1 MAEVGQ
7 AREQWGSRWGLIFA
21 AMGAAI
27 GTGNIWRFPRETAV
41 NGGGA
46 FMIPWLLFLFSWS
59 IPLLIAEFTIGKN
72 TRFGTI
78 GAFKRFAGKKY
89 AWMGA
94 WMMLVNIVIMFYY
107 AVVMGWVIKYFTV
120 AVSGGLQPGADTEA
134 MWNDFITSPG
144 QVVFFQITAIAISTF
159 VVYKGIAKGIE
170 RTNKIL
176 IPSMFVLLIIAAL
189 WALALPGSMNG
200 LKYMF
205 IVRGDSLGKAETW
218 VSALSQS
225 AFSTS
230 AGFGMAITY
239 AVYMRRKEDT
249 TLNAFIAG
257 LGNNAASLIAAIAVI
272 CTVFAL
278 SSSNVEAIGVMK
290 SGNEGLAFIH
300 LTRLFTLMP
309 GGVAIAGVFFLAM
322 AFAAITSM
330 ISGVEITVRNFMD
343 HGWSRNKSLMV
354 TSSFIFIFGLPS
366 ALIVLEGGVPAFFK
380 NQDHVWSFGL
390 IVSGLFVFFAVWKFG
405 INHFRETLV
414 NTEWNDLYIGR
425 WWVYIMYLFPIQFM
439 FLMIWFFSQSIAL
452 NPNTWMLP
460 WEPEGFMTIILQ
472 WGLALA
478 ILIYLN
484 DRINE
489 KPLIESESRDGEVV
503 EVVPQYQKPY
513 QMNK

>member
-1 MAEVGQ
+1 MAEVQ
-7 AREQWGSRWGLIFA
+7 QEKEQWGSRWGLIFA

-78 GAFKRFAGKKY
+78 GAFKKFAGKKY

-107 AVVMGWVIKYFTV
+107 AVVMGWVLKYFTL
-120 AVSGGLQPGADTEA
+120 AISGGFSKGVNTEA
-134 MWNDFITSPG
+134 MWQGFVTSPG
-144 QVVFFQITAIAISTF
+144 QVVFFQLMAIGISTF
-159 VVYKGIAKGIE
+159 VVYKGVAKGIE

-176 IPSMFVLLIIAAL
+176 IPAMFVLLIIAAL
-189 WALALPGSMNG
+189 WALSLPGALNG
-200 LKYMF
+200 LKFMF
-205 IVRGDSLGKAETW
+205 IVRPEHLGRAETW

-249 TLNAFIAG
+249 TLNAVIAG
-257 LGNNAASLIAAIAVI
+257 LGNNAASLIAGIAVI

-278 SSSNVEAIGVMK
+278 SATNVEAIGVME

-300 LTRLFTLMP
+300 LTRLFTTMP
-309 GGVAIAGVFFLAM
+309 GGIVIAG
-322 AFAAITSM
+322 
-330 ISGVEITVRNFMD
+330 
-343 HGWSRNKSLMV
+343 HGWSRNKSLKI
-354 TSSFIFIFGLPS
+354 TSTVIFICGIPS
-366 ALIVLEGGVPAFFK
+366 ALIVLEGGIPIYFK

-390 IVSGLFVFFAVWKFG
+390 IVSGMFVCFAVFKYG
-405 INHFRETLV
+405 IAHFRETLV
-414 NTEWNDLYIGR
+414 NTEYNDLYIGK
-425 WWVYIMYLFPIQFM
+425 WWEYIMYLFPIQFM
-439 FLMIWFFSQSIAL
+439 FLMAWYFSDAISIDPTNWW
-452 NPNTWMLP
+452 NPFVP
-460 WEPEGFMTIILQ
+460 DGFATIILQ
-472 WGLALA
+472 WGIALA

-484 DRINE
+484 DWIN
-489 KPLIESESRDGEVV
+489 KQPLAERESRDGEIIEV
-503 EVVPQYQKPY
+503 EPE
-513 QMNK
+513 

>member
-1 MAEVGQ
+1 MAEVQ
-7 AREQWGSRWGLIFA
+7 QEKEQWGSRWGLIFA

-78 GAFKRFAGKKY
+78 GAFKKFAGNKY

-107 AVVMGWVIKYFTV
+107 AVVMGWVLKYFSL
-120 AVSGGLQPGADTEA
+120 AISGGFSEGVDTEA
-134 MWNDFITSPG
+134 MWQSFVTSPG
-144 QVVFFQITAIAISTF
+144 QVVFFQLTAIGISTF
-159 VVYKGIAKGIE
+159 VVYKGVAKGIE

-176 IPSMFVLLIIAAL
+176 IPAMFVLLIIAAL
-189 WALALPGSMNG
+189 WALSLPGALNG
-200 LKYMF
+200 LKFMF
-205 IVRGDSLGKAETW
+205 IVRPEHLGRAETW

-239 AVYMRRKEDT
+239 AVYMRRREDT
-249 TLNAFIAG
+249 TLNAVIAG
-257 LGNNAASLIAAIAVI
+257 LGNNAASLIAGIAVI

-278 SSSNVEAIGVMK
+278 SSTNVEAIGVME

-300 LTRLFTLMP
+300 LTRLFTTMP
-309 GGVAIAGVFFLAM
+309 GGIVIAGVFFMAM

-330 ISGVEITVRNFMD
+330 ISGFEITVRNFMD
-343 HGWSRNKSLMV
+343 HGWSRNKSLKV
-354 TSSFIFIFGLPS
+354 TSTVIFIFGIPS
-366 ALIVLEGGVPAFFK
+366 ALIVLEGGVPALLK

-390 IVSGLFVFFAVWKFG
+390 IVSGMFVFFAVFKYG
-405 INHFRETLV
+405 IDHFRETLV
-414 NTEWNDLYIGR
+414 NTEYNDLYIGK
-425 WWVYIMYLFPIQFM
+425 WWVYIMYLFPLQFL
-439 FLMIWFFSQSIAL
+439 FLMAWFFSDAISNDPANWW
-452 NPNTWMLP
+452 NPFVA
-460 WEPEGFMTIILQ
+460 EGFMTIILQ

-478 ILIYLN
+478 VLIYLN
-484 DRINE
+484 NWLN
-489 KPLIESESRDGEVV
+489 KQPLAERDTRDGEIV
-503 EVVPQYQKPY
+503 EVEPE
-513 QMNK
+513 

>member
-1 MAEVGQ
+1 MAEEQQ
-7 AREQWGSRWGLIFA
+7 AKEQWGSRWGLIFA
-21 AMGAAI
+21 ALGAAI

-72 TRFGTI
+72 TRYGTV
-78 GAFKRFAGKKY
+78 GAFKIFAGKKY

-94 WMMLVNIVIMFYY
+94 WMMVVNIVIMFYY
-107 AVVMGWVIKYFTV
+107 AVVMGWVLKYFTV
-120 AVSGGLQPGADTEA
+120 AISGGFQKGVNTEA
-134 MWNDFITSPG
+134 MWEGFITSPG
-144 QVVFFQITAIAISTF
+144 QVIFFQLLAIGISTF

-176 IPSMFVLLIIAAL
+176 IPAMFALLIISAL
-189 WALALPGSMNG
+189 WAISLPGAING
-200 LKYMF
+200 LKFMF
-205 IVRGDSLGKAETW
+205 IVRPEYFGRAETW

-230 AGFGMAITY
+230 AGFGMGITY
-239 AVYMRRKEDT
+239 AVYMSRKEDT
-249 TLNAFIAG
+249 TLNAFITG
-257 LGNNAASLIAAIAVI
+257 FGDSAASLIAGVAVI

-278 SSSNVEAIGVMK
+278 SSTNVEAVGVME

-309 GGVAIAGVFFLAM
+309 GGIVIAAVFFLATS
-322 AFAAITSM
+322 FAAITSM
-330 ISGVEITVRNFMD
+330 ISGFEITVRNFMD
-343 HGWSRNKSLMV
+343 HGWSRNKSLKI
-354 TSSFIFIFGLPS
+354 TSSLTFIFGLPS
-366 ALIVLEGGVPAFFK
+366 ALIVLDGGIPAFLK

-390 IVSGLFVFFAVWKFG
+390 ILSGMLVFFAVFKFG
-405 INHFRETLV
+405 IDHFRETLV
-414 NTEWNDLYIGR
+414 NTKYNDLYIGK
-425 WWVYIMYLFPIQFM
+425 WWVYVMYLFPIQFII
-439 FLMIWFFSQSIAL
+439 LIVWFFSQSISL
-452 NPNTWMLP
+452 HPTTWMLP

-484 DRINE
+484 DWLN
-489 KPLIESESRDGEVV
+489 KQPLAAKGIRDGETV
-503 EVVPQYQKPY
+503 EVEPE
-513 QMNK
+513 

>member
-1 MAEVGQ
+1 MAEVQ
-7 AREQWGSRWGLIFA
+7 QEKEQWGSRWGLIFA

-78 GAFKRFAGKKY
+78 GAFKKFAGNKY

-107 AVVMGWVIKYFTV
+107 AVVMGWVLKYFSL
-120 AVSGGLQPGADTEA
+120 AISGGFSEGVDTEA
-134 MWNDFITSPG
+134 MWQSFVTSPG
-144 QVVFFQITAIAISTF
+144 QVVFFQLTAIGISTF
-159 VVYKGIAKGIE
+159 VVYKGVAKGIE

-176 IPSMFVLLIIAAL
+176 IPAMFVLLIIAAL
-189 WALALPGSMNG
+189 WALSLPGALNG
-200 LKYMF
+200 LKFMF
-205 IVRGDSLGKAETW
+205 IVRPEHLGRAETW

-239 AVYMRRKEDT
+239 AVYMRRREDT
-249 TLNAFIAG
+249 TLNAVIAG
-257 LGNNAASLIAAIAVI
+257 LGNNAASLIAGIAVI

-278 SSSNVEAIGVMK
+278 SSTNVEAIGVME

-300 LTRLFTLMP
+300 LTRLFTTMP
-309 GGVAIAGVFFLAM
+309 GGIVIAGVFFMAM

-330 ISGVEITVRNFMD
+330 ISGFEITVRNFMD
-343 HGWSRNKSLMV
+343 HGWSRNKSLRV
-354 TSSFIFIFGLPS
+354 TSTVIFIFGIPS
-366 ALIVLEGGVPAFFK
+366 ALIVLEGGVPALLK

-390 IVSGLFVFFAVWKFG
+390 IVSGMFVFFAVFKYG
-405 INHFRETLV
+405 IDHFRETLV
-414 NTEWNDLYIGR
+414 NTEYNDLYIGK
-425 WWVYIMYLFPIQFM
+425 WWVYIMYLFPIQFI
-439 FLMIWFFSQSIAL
+439 FLMAWFFSQSISQH
-452 NPNTWMLP
+452 PNTWMLP

-478 ILIYLN
+478 VLIYLN
-484 DRINE
+484 NWLN
-489 KPLIESESRDGEVV
+489 KQPLAERDTRDGEIIEV
-503 EVVPQYQKPY
+503 EPE
-513 QMNK
+513 

>member
-1 MAEVGQ
+1 MAEQKQ
-7 AREQWGSRWGLIFA
+7 AGEHWGSRWGLIFA

-27 GTGNIWRFPRETAV
+27 GTGNIWRFPREAAI

-59 IPLLIAEFTIGKN
+59 IPLLIAEFTIGKH

-94 WMMLVNIVIMFYY
+94 WMMLVNIFIMFYY
-107 AVVMGWVIKYFTV
+107 AVVMGWVLKYFTV
-120 AVSGGLQPGADTEA
+120 AASGGLTADVDTEA
-134 MWNDFITSPG
+134 MWESFVTSPA
-144 QVVFFQITAIAISTF
+144 QVIFFQVLAIGISTF
-159 VVYKGIAKGIE
+159 VVYRGIAQGIE
-170 RTNKIL
+170 KTNKLL
-176 IPSMFVLLIIAAL
+176 IPGMFILLIIAAL
-189 WALALPGSMNG
+189 WALSLPGALNG

-205 IVRGDSLGKAETW
+205 IIRGDSLGKADTW

-239 AVYMRRKEDT
+239 AVYMKRREDT

-257 LGNNAASLIAAIAVI
+257 LGNNAASLIAGIAVI

-278 SSSNVEAIGVMK
+278 STTNVEAIDVMK

-309 GGVAIAGVFFLAM
+309 GGVAVAGIFFLAM

-330 ISGVEITVRNFMD
+330 ISGMEITVRNFMD
-343 HGWSRNKSLMV
+343 HGWSRNHSLKV
-354 TSSFIFIFGLPS
+354 TSTMMFVFGLPS
-366 ALIVLEGGVPAFFK
+366 ALIIVGGGVPAFLK

-390 IVSGLFVFFAVWKFG
+390 IVSGIFVFFAVWRYG
-405 INHFRETLV
+405 INKFREEHINV
-414 NTEWNDLYIGR
+414 EWNDLYIGR

-439 FLMIWFFSQSIAL
+439 FLMLWFFSQSIAL
-452 NPNTWMLP
+452 HPDSWWNPF
-460 WEPEGFMTIILQ
+460 EPEGFATIVLQ

-478 ILIYLN
+478 ILIRLN
-484 DRINE
+484 DWINK
-489 KPLIESESRDGEVV
+489 KPMIAPEIDDSEVV
-503 EVVPQYQKPY
+503 EVQPEYG
-513 QMNK
+513 

>member
-1 MAEVGQ
+1 MVEGKQ
-7 AREQWGSRWGLIFA
+7 AKEQWGSRWGLIFA

-78 GAFKRFAGKKY
+78 GAFKKFAGKKY

-94 WMMLVNIVIMFYY
+94 WMMLVNIIIMFYY
-107 AVVMGWVIKYFTV
+107 AVVMGWVLKYFTV
-120 AVSGGLQPGADTEA
+120 AFSGELKAGVDTEA
-134 MWNDFITSPG
+134 MWEGFITSPG
-144 QVVFFQITAIAISTF
+144 QVVFFQLMAIGISTF

-189 WALALPGSMNG
+189 WALSLPGALNG

-205 IVRGDSLGKAETW
+205 IVRPEHLGRAETW

-249 TLNAFIAG
+249 TLNAVIAG
-257 LGNNAASLIAAIAVI
+257 LGNNAASLIAGIAVI

-278 SSSNVEAIGVMK
+278 SSTNVEAIGVMK

-300 LTRLFTLMP
+300 LTRLFTMMP
-309 GGVAIAGVFFLAM
+309 GGLVIAGVFFLAM

-330 ISGVEITVRNFMD
+330 ISGFEITVRNFMD
-343 HGWSRNKSLMV
+343 HGWSRNKSLTV
-354 TSSFIFIFGLPS
+354 TSSCIFIFGLPS
-366 ALIVLEGGVPAFFK
+366 ALIVLEGGIPAAFK

-390 IVSGLFVFFAVWKFG
+390 IVSGMFVFFAVLKYG
-405 INHFRETLV
+405 IDHFRETLV
-414 NTEWNDLYIGR
+414 NTEWNDLYIGK
-425 WWVYIMYLFPIQFM
+425 WWVYIMYLFPLQFG
-439 FLMIWFFSQSIAL
+439 FLMLWFFSQSISL
-452 NPNTWMLP
+452 HPDSWWNPL
-460 WEPEGFMTIILQ
+460 EPEGFATIVLQ
-472 WGLALA
+472 WGVALA
-478 ILIYLN
+478 ILIRLN
-484 DRINE
+484 DWINE
-489 KPLIESESRDGEVV
+489 KPLAESDSRDGEIV
-503 EVVPQYQKPY
+503 EVEPE
-513 QMNK
+513 

>member
-1 MAEVGQ
+1 MASEGQ
-7 AREQWGSRWGLIFA
+7 AKEQWGSRWGLIFA
-21 AMGAAI
+21 ALGAAI
-27 GTGNIWRFPRETAV
+27 GTGNIWRFPREAAS

-46 FMIPWLLFLFSWS
+46 FMIPWLIFLFSWS
-59 IPLLIAEFTIGKN
+59 IPLLIAEFTIGKH
-72 TRFGTI
+72 TRFGTL
-78 GAFKRFAGKKY
+78 GAFKKFAGKKY

-107 AVVMGWVIKYFTV
+107 AVVMGWVLRYFTW
-120 AVSGGLQPGADTEA
+120 ALSGGFSGGADTEA
-134 MWNDFITSPG
+134 MWSSFITSPG
-144 QVVFFQITAIAISTF
+144 QVVFFQLMAIAISTF

-176 IPSMFVLLIIAAL
+176 IPSLFFLLIIAAI
-189 WALALPGSMNG
+189 WALLLPGALNG

-205 IVRGDSLGKAETW
+205 IIRGEYIGRADTW

-239 AVYMRRKEDT
+239 AVYMKRKEDT

-257 LGNNAASLIAAIAVI
+257 LGNNAASLIAGIAVI

-278 SSSNVEAIGVMK
+278 SSSNVEAIHTME
-290 SGNEGLAFIH
+290 SGTEGLAFIH
-300 LTRLFTLMP
+300 LTRLFIIMP
-309 GGVAIAGVFFLAM
+309 GGVFIAAIFFMAM

-330 ISGVEITVRNFMD
+330 ISGMEITVRNFMD
-343 HGWSRNKSLMV
+343 HGWSRNKSLKF
-354 TSSFIFIFGLPS
+354 TSIFIFIFGLPS

-390 IVSGLFVFFAVWKFG
+390 IVSGMFVFFAVWRFG
-405 INHFRETLV
+405 INNFRKTLV

-425 WWVYIMYLFPIQFM
+425 WWVYIMYLFPLQFA
-439 FLMIWFFSQSIAL
+439 FLMVWYFSQSISAH
-452 NPNTWMLP
+452 PDTWMFP

-472 WGLALA
+472 WGLAIA

-484 DRINE
+484 KRINE
-489 KPLIESESRDGEVV
+489 YPLVETQSEEEGEVV
-503 EVVPQYQKPY
+503 EVTPEQVY
-513 QMNK
+513 N

>member
-7 AREQWGSRWGLIFA
+7 KTEQWGSRWGLIFA

-27 GTGNIWRFPRETAV
+27 GTGNIWRFPREAAV

-59 IPLLIAEFTIGKN
+59 IPLLIAEFTIGKK

-78 GAFKRFAGKKY
+78 GAFKIFAGKKY

-94 WMMLVNIVIMFYY
+94 WMLLVNMIIMFYY
-107 AVVMGWVIKYFTV
+107 AVVMGWVLKYFTV
-120 AVSGGLQPGADTEA
+120 AFSGQLQPGANMDA
-134 MWNDFITSPG
+134 IWSDFITSPG
-144 QVVFFQITAIAISTF
+144 QVIFFQLTAIGISTF
-159 VVYKGIAKGIE
+159 VVYKGVSKGIE

-176 IPSMFVLLIIAAL
+176 IPSLFILLIIGML
-189 WALALPGSMNG
+189 WALSLPGAING

-205 IVRGDSLGKAETW
+205 TVRGDYLGRADTW

-230 AGFGMAITY
+230 AGFGMGITY

-257 LGNNAASLIAAIAVI
+257 LGNNAASLIAGIAVI

-278 SSSNVEAIGVMK
+278 SATNVEAIGVMK

-309 GGVAIAGVFFLAM
+309 GGLVIAGIFFLAM

-330 ISGVEITVRNFMD
+330 ISGLEITVRNFMD
-343 HGWSRNKSLMV
+343 HGWSRNKSLKV
-354 TSSFIFIFGLPS
+354 TSTMMFVFGLPS
-366 ALIVLEGGVPAFFK
+366 ALIILGNGVPAFLK

-390 IVSGLFVFFAVWKFG
+390 IVSGMFVFFAVWKYG
-405 INHFRETLV
+405 INHFRENLV

-439 FLMIWFFSQSIAL
+439 FLMVWFFSQSIAAHPNSWW
-452 NPNTWMLP
+452 NPF
-460 WEPEGFMTIILQ
+460 EPEGFATIILQ
-472 WGLALA
+472 WGVALA
-478 ILIYLN
+478 ILIRLN
-484 DRINE
+484 NWLNKR
-489 KPLIESESRDGEVV
+489 PLIEKESRDGEVV
-503 EVVPQYQKPY
+503 EVLLE
-513 QMNK
+513 

>member
-1 MAEVGQ
+1 MAGEGE
-7 AREQWGSRWGLIFA
+7 AKEQWGSRWGLIFA

-59 IPLLIAEFTIGKN
+59 IPLLIAEFTIGKR

-78 GAFKRFAGKKY
+78 GSFKRFAGKRY

-94 WMMLVNIVIMFYY
+94 WMMLVNIFIMFYY

-120 AVSGGLQPGADTEA
+120 AASGGLTEGVDTEV
-134 MWNDFITSPG
+134 MWDGFINNPA
-144 QVVFFQITAIAISTF
+144 QVVFFQILAIGISTF
-159 VVYKGIAKGIE
+159 VVYKGIAQGIE
-170 RTNKIL
+170 KTNKIL
-176 IPSMFVLLIIAAL
+176 IPGMFILLIIAML
-189 WALALPGSMNG
+189 WALSLPGSLNG

-205 IVRGDSLGKAETW
+205 SIRGNALWKADTW

-239 AVYMRRKEDT
+239 AVYMKKREDT
-249 TLNAFIAG
+249 TLNAVIAG
-257 LGNNAASLIAAIAVI
+257 FGNNAASLIAGIAVI

-278 SSSNVEAIGVMK
+278 SSTNVEAIGVMQ

-309 GGVAIAGVFFLAM
+309 GGVAIAAIFFLAM

-330 ISGVEITVRNFMD
+330 ISGMEITVRNFMD
-343 HGWSRNKSLMV
+343 HGWSRSKSLRV
-354 TSSFIFIFGLPS
+354 TSLAMLVFGLPS
-366 ALIVLEGGVPAFFK
+366 ALIVVDGGVPAFLK

-390 IVSGLFVFFAVWKFG
+390 IVSGLFVAFSIWKYG
-405 INHFRETLV
+405 VSKFREGLI
-414 NTEWNDLYIGR
+414 NTEWNDLYIGK
-425 WWVYIMYLFPIQFM
+425 WWEYVIKYLFPLQFT
-439 FLMIWFFSQSIAL
+439 FLMLWFFGQSIANHPGSWW
-452 NPNTWMLP
+452 NPL
-460 WEPEGFMTIILQ
+460 EAEGFMTIVIQ

-478 ILIYLN
+478 FLIILN
-484 DRINE
+484 DRLNQM
-489 KPLIESESRDGEVV
+489 PLYEPKEPDLELV
-503 EVVPQYQKPY
+503 EVEPV
-513 QMNK
+513 

>member
-7 AREQWGSRWGLIFA
+7 PKEQWGSRWGLIFA

-94 WMMLVNIVIMFYY
+94 WMMLVNIIIMFYY

-120 AVSGGLQPGADTEA
+120 AASGQLTSGTDTEA
-134 MWNDFITSPG
+134 LWQDFVTSPG

-189 WALALPGSMNG
+189 WALSLPGALNG

-205 IVRGDSLGKAETW
+205 IVRGEELGDAETW

-239 AVYMRRKEDT
+239 AVYMRKREDT
-249 TLNAFIAG
+249 TLNAVIAG
-257 LGNNAASLIAAIAVI
+257 LGNNAASLIAGIAVI

-278 SSSNVEAIGVMK
+278 SSTNMDAIGVMK

-309 GGVAIAGVFFLAM
+309 GGIAIAGVFFLAM

-343 HGWSRNKSLMV
+343 HGWSRNKSLKV
-354 TSSFIFIFGLPS
+354 TSTLILVFGLPS
-366 ALIVLEGGVPAFFK
+366 AVIVVGDGDPAYLT

-390 IVSGLFVFFAVWKFG
+390 IVSGLFVFFAVWKYG

-425 WWVYIMYLFPIQFM
+425 WWVYIMYLFPLQFI
-439 FLMIWFFSQSIAL
+439 FLMLWFFSDAISKDPTSWWNPFIAD
-452 NPNTWMLP
+452 
-460 WEPEGFMTIILQ
+460 GFATIVLQ

-484 DRINE
+484 NRINE
-489 KPLIESESRDGEVV
+489 KPLIERDERDGEVV
-503 EVVPQYQKPY
+503 EVFPE
-513 QMNK
+513 

>member
-1 MAEVGQ
+1 MAEGKQV
-7 AREQWGSRWGLIFA
+7 RESWGSRWGLIFA

-27 GTGNIWRFPRETAV
+27 GTGNIWRFPREAAV

-59 IPLLIAEFTIGKN
+59 IPLLIAEFTIGKK

-107 AVVMGWVIKYFTV
+107 AVVMGWVMKYFTV
-120 AVSGGLQPGADTEA
+120 AISGGLSPGANTEA
-134 MWNDFITSPG
+134 MWQGFITSPG
-144 QVVFFQITAIAISTF
+144 QVVFFQLTAIAISTV
-159 VVYKGIAKGIE
+159 VVYKGVSKGIE

-176 IPSMFVLLIIAAL
+176 IPAMFLLLIIAAL
-189 WALALPGSMNG
+189 WALSLPGSLNG

-205 IVRGDSLGKAETW
+205 SIRGDSLGKAETW

-239 AVYMRRKEDT
+239 AVYMRKREDT
-249 TLNAFIAG
+249 TLNAVIAG
-257 LGNNAASLIAAIAVI
+257 LGNNAASLIAGIAVI

-278 SSSNVEAIGVMK
+278 STSNVEAIGVMQ

-309 GGVAIAGVFFLAM
+309 GGIVIAGVFFMAM

-330 ISGVEITVRNFMD
+330 ISGFEITVRNFMD
-343 HGWSRNKSLMV
+343 HGWTRNKSLTV
-354 TSSFIFIFGLPS
+354 TSSLIFIFGIPA
-366 ALIVLEGGVPAFFK
+366 ALIVLEGGVPAYLK

-390 IVSGLFVFFAVWKFG
+390 IVSGMFVFFAVWKFG

-425 WWVYIMYLFPIQFM
+425 WWVYVMYLFPIQFM
-439 FLMIWFFSQSIAL
+439 FLMLWFFSQSIAAYPNSWW
-452 NPNTWMLP
+452 NPF
-460 WEPEGFMTIILQ
+460 EPEGFMTIILQ
-472 WGLALA
+472 WGIALA
-478 ILIYLN
+478 ILIRLN
-484 DRINE
+484 DWLNQRALI
-489 KPLIESESRDGEVV
+489 KPEIGEDELV
-503 EVVPQYQKPY
+503 EVTPEYQARP
-513 QMNK
+513 